1 MHWLLKLYFYA
12 LLLCLYTYIVSLWNF
27 TQRLSMMWR
36 CSLLILRSRD
46 KRSRSQCI
54 DCQNV
59 FTLYCFAFTPTI
71 MKLNTKTSIKVW
83 MCPIDFGVQRSRQGH
98 NSLILTEIDLWHIIA
113 LPLHLSWNFTQRLSM
128 SRRCDLLISGSKV
141 KVTMYRLHSSERI
154 SAPALSGVP
163 QGTVLGPLL
172 YLLYINDLPEKTTSD
187 ARLFADD
194 CLLYRPVTV
203 KADTDTLQ
211 RDLDALIRWEE
222 DWQMA
227 FHPEKCVVIQVT
239 NKRNPITANYTIHGH
254 RLDVVDS
261 SKCLGV
267 TISKDLRW
275 DNHINNVSAKANKT
289 LGFIRR
295 NMRGCRRLQDRQH
308 TKDLSDQHLNMHV

>member
-1 MHWLLKLYFYA
+1 M
-12 LLLCLYTYIVSLWNF
+12 
-27 TQRLSMMWR
+27 
-36 CSLLILRSRD
+36 
-46 KRSRSQCI
+46 
-54 DCQNV
+54 
-59 FTLYCFAFTPTI
+59 
-71 MKLNTKTSIKVW
+71 
-83 MCPIDFGVQRSRQGH
+83 
-98 NSLILTEIDLWHIIA
+98 
-113 LPLHLSWNFTQRLSM
+113 
-128 SRRCDLLISGSKV
+128 
-141 KVTMYRLHSSERI
+141 
-154 SAPALSGVP
+154 LSGVT

-172 YLLYINDLPEKTTSD
+172 ERTTSD

-211 RDLDALIRWEE
+211 RDLDALISWE

-227 FHPEKCVVIQVT
+227 FHPEKCVFIQVT

-261 SKCLGV
+261 SKYLGV

-275 DNHINNVSAKANKT
+275 DNHINNVTAKANKT

-295 NMRGCRRLQDRQH
+295 NMRGCRTSQRSAAYQGLVRPTLEYACAASRQH
-308 TKDLSDQHLNMHV
+308 GTPGTPSISSSLRKCKGEPHGLPLGTTMITIQVVLPR